1 VLRAR
6 GGDWAGQLHTS
17 VPLED
22 EASDYLAINNARPN
36 ARLPRLLFGQLS
48 KKDFR
53 TYVLANLEAN
63 RVGAMPILYRL
74 ADAPRRATGPVQRR
88 RLLAGAAVGLVTF
101 VAPSRMLRSRFRSRT
116 RGG

>member
-1 VLRAR
+1 VLRTR

-22 EASDYLAINNARPN
+22 EASDYLAINNARWD

-63 RVGAMPILYRL
+63 RVGAMPIL
-74 ADAPRRATGPVQRR
+74 
-88 RLLAGAAVGLVTF
+88 
-101 VAPSRMLRSRFRSRT
+101 
-116 RGG
+116 